1 MKKTATSFTY
11 VATLFKLNSKFK
23 YLYSIL
29 IVMVILSSILGVC
42 YSEGLKQLVNGAN
55 IKREQL
61 LIRGALIL
69 FSVFILQFFIQYL
82 FTFIKQKLNNLTV
95 LNLQEILVN
104 HTLRSKIHS
113 SQDLQTGDVTYRIFD
128 LTESAQTTFNNKIF
142 EFFNNTLSVL
152 FISIYLSFINIEL
165 TLGSIVIGFV
175 LPLCAKLII
184 SKQVRESYDTKQEHD
199 SRLVSFSQE
208 SFENTEIIQT
218 YAMNTVLENK
228 FNNILEDRLKITK
241 RILIL
246 QSINARISTIVKII
260 GLLFIFGYGGLLA
273 YKQSIDI
280 GSLIVFSIAFMNTIL
295 PLANLSS
302 IWFDLQKAISDL
314 IRLESILNTSIEKD
328 YEEAILTNS
337 EAEAL
342 NRIEF
347 HNVSFQ
353 HHDIPIL
360 SRLNLIIDSGS
371 FVALVGP
378 SGGGKSTILKL
389 LLRLYEPSD
398 GEIYM
403 NGKPLSKMT
412 TQEIREKAAYIP
424 QNPELF
430 SGTIKDNIRY
440 GNLKASDDEIVE
452 AAKLANIHD
461 FIETLKDGYDSH
473 VAEEGFTLS
482 GGQKQRI
489 CIARAILSD
498 SAILLYD
505 EPTSS
510 LDPSNDEHIWKTILH
525 LSQKKTSIIISHT
538 MSNLK
543 HVDHIIYIDKG
554 LIIEQGSHE
563 DLLKLGGAYSSLYR
577 LENMNRKENGT

>member
-1 MKKTATSFTY
+1 MKDKATSFKY
-11 VATLFKLNSKFK
+11 IAMLFKWNSKFK
-23 YLYSIL
+23 YLYFIL
-29 IVMVILSSILGVC
+29 ILMVIISSILGVC

-61 LIRGALIL
+61 LIRGAFIL
-69 FSVFILQFFIQYL
+69 FSVFILQFVIQY
-82 FTFIKQKLNNLTV
+82 FFIFVKQKLNNLTV
-95 LNLQEILVN
+95 LNLQEIVVN
-104 HTLRSKIHS
+104 HILHSKIHS
-113 SQDLQTGDVTYRIFD
+113 PQDLQTGDVAYRTLD
-128 LTESAQTTFNNKIF
+128 LTESAQTTFNNKSF
-142 EFFNNTLSVL
+142 EFFNNILSVL
-152 FISIYLSFINIEL
+152 FIAIYLSFINMEL

-175 LPLCAKLII
+175 FPLFAKLIV
-184 SKQVRESYDTKQEHD
+184 SKQVRLSYDKKQEYD

-218 YAMNTVLENK
+218 HAMNTVLENK
-228 FNNILEDRLKITK
+228 FNKILENRLKITK
-241 RILIL
+241 RILIF

-273 YKQSIDI
+273 YNQSIDI
-280 GSLIVFSIAFMNTIL
+280 GSLIVFSIAFLNTIL

-314 IRLESILNTSIEKD
+314 VRLESILNTSIKED
-328 YEEAILTNS
+328 DEEAILANS
-337 EAEAL
+337 DDEAL
-342 NRIEF
+342 DRIEF

-360 SRLNLIIDSGS
+360 SGLNLIIDSGS

-378 SGGGKSTILKL
+378 SGSGKSTILKL
-389 LLRLYEPSD
+389 LLRLYEPSN
-398 GEIYM
+398 GEIHM
-403 NGKPLSKMT
+403 NGKPLSKMS
-412 TQEIREKAAYIP
+412 TQEIRKKAAYIP

-461 FIETLKDGYDSH
+461 FIETLTGGYDSH
-473 VAEEGFTLS
+473 VAEEGSTLS

-489 CIARAILSD
+489 CIARAILSN
-498 SAILLYD
+498 SAVLLYD

-510 LDPSNDEHIWKTILH
+510 LDPSNDEHIWRTILH
-525 LSQKKTSIIISHT
+525 LSQKKTSIIISHNI
-538 MSNLK
+538 SNLK
-543 HVDHIIYIDKG
+543 HVDHIIYIDNG

-577 LENMNRKENGT
+577 LEIMNRKENGT